1 MGDYILNFLDYVNI
15 EGYLT
20 IKKSTFDGE
29 EVLYS
34 DYNTIVS
41 GMGLGMVELFSSE
54 NDIDQ
59 FLTQN
64 FQLGVSGTPSLE
76 DISTQELGRAL
87 SSLEEYGYNNETLK
101 YTLKNQYKYSKVFPD
116 TVFGVIP
123 LSNIFAISD
132 GVIRHKI
139 VIDNED
145 ANDISINE
153 IGLFMKNP
161 LATTPDTAVLVAYK
175 TFPTITKTEDYS
187 IIFEWDID
195 FSMNS

>member
-41 GMGLGMVELFSSE
+41 GMGLGMAELFSSE

-64 FQLGVSGTPSLE
+64 FQLGVSGTSSLE
-76 DISTQELGRAL
+76 DISTQELGKAL

>member
-41 GMGLGMVELFSSE
+41 GMGLGMAELFSSE
-54 NDIDQ
+54 NDIDK

-64 FQLGVSGTPSLE
+64 FQLGVSGTSSLE
-76 DISTQELGRAL
+76 DISTQELGKAL
-87 SSLEEYGYNNETLK
+87 SSLEEYGYNDETLK
-101 YTLKNQYKYSKVFPD
+101 YILKNQYKYSKVFPD

>member
-1 MGDYILNFLDYVNI
+1 MGDCILNFLDYINI

-20 IKKSTFDGE
+20 IKKSTSDGE

-41 GMGLGMVELFSSE
+41 GMGLGMAELFSSE
-54 NDIDQ
+54 NDIDK

-76 DISTQELGRAL
+76 DISTQELGKAL
-87 SSLEEYGYNNETLK
+87 SSLEEYGYNDETLK
-101 YTLKNQYKYSKVFPD
+101 YILKNQYKYSKVFPD

-175 TFPTITKTEDYS
+175 TFPAITKTEDYS

>member
-1 MGDYILNFLDYVNI
+1 MGDCILNFLDYINI

-20 IKKSTFDGE
+20 IKKSTSDGE

-41 GMGLGMVELFSSE
+41 GMGLGMAELFSSE
-54 NDIDQ
+54 NDIDK

-64 FQLGVSGTPSLE
+64 FQLGVSGTSSLE
-76 DISTQELGRAL
+76 DISTQELGKAL
-87 SSLEEYGYNNETLK
+87 SSLEEYGYNDETLK
-101 YTLKNQYKYSKVFPD
+101 YILKNQYKYSKVFPD

>member
-41 GMGLGMVELFSSE
+41 GMGLGMAELFSSE

-64 FQLGVSGTPSLE
+64 FQLGVSGTSSLE